1 MLTDYHM
8 HLVGDDDPFTDAALS
23 VGRVAEYVDR
33 ARDAG
38 IDEIGFTEHVYRFR
52 QARGWSDNPLWVDD
66 AVADLDRYHGCLVAA
81 VDAGLPVKIGLEV
94 DYLAGREAAIAA
106 TVDRLQWDFLLGSVH
121 WVAGLA
127 VDWEMASIW
136 ERYPVDEVW
145 RMYVED
151 VCVAAATGIYDTM
164 AHPDLAK
171 VFGHRPTPKPLRL
184 YEQLADA
191 FAAAGVCAEVSTA
204 GYGRALGE
212 LYPDPDLLR
221 LLHRRGVPVAL
232 ASDAHRPDEVG
243 RSFDRALAVLREI
256 GYRTITVFHRRDR
269 RQVAFDG

>member
-8 HLVGDDDPFTDAALS
+8 HLVADDDPYTDAALS
-23 VGRVAEYVDR
+23 VERVAEYVER
-33 ARDAG
+33 ARVAG
-38 IDEIGFTEHVYRFR
+38 IDEIGFTDHVYRFR
-52 QARGWSDNPLWVDD
+52 QARDWSDNPLWVGD

-81 VDAGLPVKIGLEV
+81 GEAGLPVKVGLEV
-94 DYLAGREAAIAA
+94 DYLAGREATIAA

-145 RMYVED
+145 RMYVDD

-171 VFGHRPTPKPLRL
+171 VFGHRPTPKPLQL

-232 ASDAHRPDEVG
+232 ASDAHRPDQVG
-243 RSFDRALAVLREI
+243 RSFDQALAALREI

-269 RQVAFDG
+269 RQVSFDD